1 MPVVEQTL
9 AGAVNFDGLTVGTG
23 LVETSAL
30 KVRPERILLLSVYY
44 TSLVK
49 VDNLILNLTPPGRPL
64 DIIEVV
70 EIPKT
75 LSGSQ
80 FIFVGELPLPIL
92 DNGRNFDIRFITTG
106 KLGDGTA
113 GFDFIYKAF

>member
-1 MPVVEQTL
+1 MSVVEQFL

-49 VDNLILNLTPPGRPL
+49 VDDLILNLTPPDRPL
-64 DIIEVV
+64 DTIEVV

-80 FIFVGELPLPIL
+80 FIFVGEFPLPIL
-92 DNGRNFDIRFITTG
+92 DDGRNFDIRFVTTG

>member
-1 MPVVEQTL
+1 MPVVEQFL

-44 TSLVK
+44 LSLVK
-49 VDNLILNLTPPGRPL
+49 VDELILDLTPPDRPL
-64 DIIEVV
+64 DIINVV
-70 EIPKT
+70 TIPKT
-75 LSGSQ
+75 ISGSE
-80 FIFVGELPLPIL
+80 FIFVGEFPLPIL
-92 DNGRNFDIRFITTG
+92 DDGRNFDIRFVTTG